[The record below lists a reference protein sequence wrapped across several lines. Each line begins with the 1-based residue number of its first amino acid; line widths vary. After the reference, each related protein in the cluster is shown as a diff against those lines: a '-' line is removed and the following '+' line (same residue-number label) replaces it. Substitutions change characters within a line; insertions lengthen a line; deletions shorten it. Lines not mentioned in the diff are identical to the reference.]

1 MPRIVSL
8 IASATEI
15 VYALG
20 LGEYVVGRSHECD
33 FPEAVQ
39 VLPVCTTPRFKTEGT
54 SAEID
59 QNVKSIVRE
68 SLSVYHV
75 DVELLEKLKPTH
87 IITQTQCD
95 VCAVSMK
102 DLEAASCHVISSKP
116 QIISLSPNSL
126 EDIWN
131 DIRRVGIAFGTE
143 EKVKWLT
150 TNLQKRCTAV
160 ATIAGYLK
168 PVTVACL
175 DWIDPLMAA
184 GNWMPELVRLAGGKN
199 LFGEANQNA
208 PILSWEALRAK
219 NPEVIIVSPCG
230 FNIERTMSEMPLL
243 TDQLGFDRLYAAVY
257 DQVFIV
263 DGNHFFNRPGPRVA
277 ESLEMMA
284 EMLHPESFDFGLE
297 GVGWVRCSISS

>member
-20 LGEYVVGRSHECD
+20 LGKYVVGRSHECD
-33 FPEAVQ
+33 FPEGVKN
-39 VLPVCTTPRFKTEGT
+39 LPVCTAPRSKTEGT
-54 SAEID
+54 EID
-59 QNVKSIVRE
+59 QNVKTIVRE

-75 DVELLEKLKPTH
+75 DVELLEKLQPTH
-87 IITQTQCD
+87 IITHPQCD
-95 VCAVSMK
+95 ACAVSMQ
-102 DLEAASCHVISSKP
+102 DLEAASCQVISSKP

-126 EDIWN
+126 EDIWS
-131 DIRRVGIAFGTE
+131 DIRRIGIAFGAE

-150 TNLQKRCTAV
+150 TNLQKRVAAV

-175 DWIDPLMAA
+175 DWMDPLTAA
-184 GNWMPELVRLAGGKN
+184 GNWMPELVQLAGGKN
-199 LFGEANQNA
+199 VFEEPKENA

-219 NPEVIIVSPCG
+219 NPEVIIISPCG

-243 TDQLGFDRLYAAVY
+243 TRQLGFDRLSAVIY
-257 DQVFIV
+257 DRVFVV
-263 DGNHFFNRPGPRVA
+263 DGNQFFNRAGPRVA

-284 EMLHPESFDFGLE
+284 ELLHPESFDFGYE
-297 GVGWVRCSISS
+297 GVGWVRCSTSS